1 MMEITKYQVE
11 LLEKVATRLL
21 RAINNAKDVV
31 EDDQVGEAMK
41 EAQHLANI
49 IMLILEL
56 PYKPC

>member
-21 RAINNAKDVV
+21 RAINNAKDV